1 MRNTVV
7 ADLQTF
13 SEYLKVEAELMKLVT
28 KEDVLEAARLL
39 ALNLAHYELKYGEL
53 PIEEVLAAISTEQ
66 PNDVQVELL
75 NKGMQN
81 LIGMIGNQIQGLDKK
96 TLN

>member
-1 MRNTVV
+1 M

-13 SEYLKVEAELMKLVT
+13 GEYMKVEAELMKLAT

-53 PIEEVLAAISTEQ
+53 PLDDVLATLAMDQ
-66 PNDVQVELL
+66 PNDEQVELL

-81 LIGMIGNQIQGLDKK
+81 LIGMLGNQIQGLDERS
-96 TLN
+96 LN

>member
-1 MRNTVV
+1 M

>member
-1 MRNTVV
+1 M

-53 PIEEVLAAISTEQ
+53 PIEEVLAAISTDQ
-66 PNDVQVELL
+66 PNDEQVELL

-81 LIGMIGNQIQGLDKK
+81 LVGMIGNQIQGLDEK

>member
-1 MRNTVV
+1 M

-13 SEYLKVEAELMKLVT
+13 SEYMKVEAELMKLAT
-28 KEDVLEAARLL
+28 KEEVLEAARLL
-39 ALNLAHYELKYGEL
+39 ALNLAHYELKYGVL
-53 PIEEVLAAISTEQ
+53 SLDEVLATLATDH
-66 PNDVQVELL
+66 PNDEQVELL

-81 LIGMIGNQIQGLDKK
+81 LIGMLGNQIRGLDER

>member
-1 MRNTVV
+1 M

-13 SEYLKVEAELMKLVT
+13 SEYMKVEAELMKLAT
-28 KEDVLEAARLL
+28 KGDVLEAARLL

-53 PIEEVLAAISTEQ
+53 PLDEVLATLATDH
-66 PNDVQVELL
+66 PNHEQVELL

-81 LIGMIGNQIQGLDKK
+81 LIGMLGNQIQGLDQR